1 MKVTLFKGLP
11 YSKQEV
17 NPHNHTSY
25 HQTYTYPATPIEVE
39 HVFEIIG
46 SGYYQ
51 QQIDQLRSLYKVDK
65 QQYAEVKKSLP
76 ICIFSGEYTGFG
88 NNFLTKPSG
97 LICLDFDKVPTINL
111 VMLKYQ
117 LMNDPFT
124 YALFIS
130 PSGTGFKVIVKL
142 QDNTDEV
149 SHRAYFAALK
159 EHYDSPY
166 FDDACKDMTRACF
179 LSSDPDI
186 YINSQSRVW
195 GRKVFTSETTTN
207 PLFSTASTFTPPAL
221 SCMEVEKYIRFL
233 EGGWK
238 KYPMANGSRHDSVFN
253 RSRELA
259 EWGIDMEDAI
269 AYFSVY
275 ADAGFGIDEINREI
289 IRAYEKV
296 SLSNRIGVKYRAL

>member
-1 MKVTLFKGLP
+1 M
-11 YSKQEV
+11 
-17 NPHNHTSY
+17 
-25 HQTYTYPATPIEVE
+25 
-39 HVFEIIG
+39 
-46 SGYYQ
+46 
-51 QQIDQLRSLYKVDK
+51 
-65 QQYAEVKKSLP
+65 
-76 ICIFSGEYTGFG
+76 
-88 NNFLTKPSG
+88 
-97 LICLDFDKVPTINL
+97 
-111 VMLKYQ
+111 
-117 LMNDPFT
+117 
-124 YALFIS
+124 
-130 PSGTGFKVIVKL
+130 L
-142 QDNTDEV
+142 QDNADEG
-149 SHRAYFAALK
+149 SHRADVAALK

-166 FDDACKDMTRACF
+166 CDDAWKDMTRACF
-179 LSSDPDI
+179 LASDPDI

-195 GRKVFTSETTTN
+195 GRKVFTSGTTTN
-207 PLFSTASTFTPPAL
+207 PIFSTASTFTPPAL